1 MWLTRLALKNPV
13 LILMMSLMVIVLGYV
28 SLGRLSVD
36 LFPDITIPVIR
47 VATFYTGAGP
57 VDIEKSIT
65 QPIERAVAASP
76 GVDRVES
83 QSKQGVSLV
92 SVWFQFGTNL
102 DNAQFEVSQR
112 VAQIL
117 NTLPPGIQQPF
128 IIKFDI
134 TNIPVAQV
142 AINSDSLDEKQ
153 LYDLAYNV
161 IEPQLERLPGVAS
174 ATVGG
179 GKQREIEVKVDRD
192 GLRARG
198 LAILDVLSAVRGSNL
213 LLPSGN
219 LRVGGRDYNV
229 FSNTQVSEARP
240 LREVVIRE
248 SAAVAG
254 QPGGATVRL
263 ADVAKVEDSTADQT
277 DIVRINGQR
286 GVYLRVL
293 KQPGSNTIAVVDA
306 LRKAIPK
313 LNGVPA
319 NVKLLIGFD
328 QSNYIRSAVSALK
341 HEAIQGGLL
350 AVLVILVFLL
360 SWRAT
365 AIVAVAIPLSIV
377 ATFVLLFFTGNTL
390 NVFTLGGLALGVG
403 RLVDDSIVELENISR
418 HFQMGKPRR
427 RAVLDAAQEVAMP
440 ILVSTITT
448 IVVFFPVL
456 FISGIARNLF
466 LPLALTI
473 AFALIMSFFV
483 SRTVTP
489 LLCLYVMKVKSNETG
504 NPEPPRGLAA
514 RVPARLQAWLD
525 ALDRSYARLLERTL
539 RRRWLVIVGILG
551 LFVLSLGLVK
561 RIGTEFFPD
570 SDESQFSINFKTPIG
585 TRVER
590 TEDTAKV
597 IERIVQQSLAT
608 SGSQPLYTTII
619 SDSGLPV
626 GRTALF
632 TGNTGPHAGNL
643 SVNLVPR
650 VARPISDIVAA
661 ERVRAGLKDAVP
673 GTQLYFFTG
682 GIVKRILNF
691 GSDAP
696 IDVEILGYD
705 MNDAANYARKL
716 KERLRELSDVDG
728 RPLLTDVQISR
739 EENYPEFDVKVD
751 RQKAGTLGVS
761 EQDIAQSVLTSLIG
775 NTSFLPLPFIDQKTG
790 NQYYINVRLDDPYR
804 SRTADLSDVFV
815 RTPKGG
821 MVSVDTLARV
831 ERGSGPVVIQRKY
844 LQRIVDVTA
853 NIQPG
858 KDLGKASAAVNRVL
872 EQTQPPEAFQARL
885 GGQAAAQKEAFSGL
899 ALAGL
904 MALALVYMV
913 LASQFKS
920 LVDPF
925 VIMFSVPLGVSG
937 VFAML
942 WATNTSLSVNSFMG
956 IIMMVGIVV
965 SNGVLLVDFA
975 NVLRERGVP
984 LMEATVTAAKT
995 RLKPILMTTIA
1006 TIVGLVPMA
1015 LGIGEG
1021 SETNLPLARAV
1032 IGGLTVSTFFTLFL
1046 IPALYTLLER
1056 FARREREVE
1065 ADGDSVHPESLHA

>member
-13 LILMMSLMVIVLGYV
+13 FILMMSLMVIVLGYV

-179 GKQREIEVKVDRD
+179 GKQREIEIKVDRD

-198 LAILDVLSAVRGSNL
+198 LAILDVLNAVRGSNL

-248 SAAVAG
+248 SAAVPG

-293 KQPGSNTIAVVDA
+293 KQPGSNTIAVVDG

-328 QSNYIRSAVSALK
+328 QSSYIRSAVSALE
-341 HEAIQGGLL
+341 HEAVQGGLF

-403 RLVDDSIVELENISR
+403 RLVDDSIVELENITR
-418 HFQMGKPRR
+418 HFEMGKPRR
-427 RAVLDAAQEVAMP
+427 QAVLDAAQEVAMP

-456 FISGIARNLF
+456 FLFGIARNLF
-466 LPLALTI
+466 LPFALTI

-489 LLCLYVMKVKSNETG
+489 LLCLYVMKVLPAAGNSET
-504 NPEPPRGLAA
+504 PRGLAS
-514 RVPARLQAWLD
+514 RIPARIQRWLD
-525 ALDRSYARLLERTL
+525 ALDNGYAGLLERTL
-539 RRRWLVIVGILG
+539 RRRWLVIAGILG
-551 LFVLSLGLVK
+551 LFVASLGLVK
-561 RIGTEFFPD
+561 HIGTEFFPD
-570 SDESQFSINFKTPIG
+570 SDESQFTITYKTPIG

-597 IERIVQQSLAT
+597 IERVVDQSLAAE
-608 SGSQPLYTTII
+608 GSQRLYTTVI

-632 TGNTGPHAGNL
+632 TANTGPHAGSL
-643 SVNLVPR
+643 SVNLLPR
-650 VARPISDIVAA
+650 VQRPISDVVAA
-661 ERVRAGLKDAVP
+661 ERVRAALKDAVP

-705 MNDAANYARKL
+705 LNDAANYARKI
-716 KERLRELSDVDG
+716 RDRFRDLSDVDG

-739 EENYPEFDVKVD
+739 EENYPEFDVIVD

-761 EQDIAQSVLTSLIG
+761 EQEIAQSVLTSLIG
-775 NTSFLPLPFIDQKTG
+775 NTSFLPVPFIDQKTG

-831 ERGSGPVVIQRKY
+831 QRGSGPVVIQRKY

-858 KDLGKASAAVNRVL
+858 KNLGVAAAAVNGVL
-872 EQTQPPEAFQARL
+872 GQVTPPEAFQARL

-899 ALAGL
+899 MFAAA
-904 MALALVYMV
+904 MAIALVYMV

-920 LVDPF
+920 LVDPL

-942 WATNTSLSVNSFMG
+942 WATGTALSVNSFMG

-984 LMEATVTAAKT
+984 LMEATVRAAKT

-1046 IPALYTLLER
+1046 IPSLYTLLER
-1056 FARREREVE
+1056 FARRERDVE
-1065 ADGDSVHPESLHA
+1065 AEGDSVHPESLHA